1 MAEYWNA
8 IIIVISVSADAVSHD
23 SSLGTS
29 CLSSYDRKT
38 VYSPEKKSFLS
49 KGDYCTLYLVL
60 ANNNLSYDTTS
71 RLRICDGLISKND
84 YDFSLNFQRNSVF
97 S

>member
-1 MAEYWNA
+1 MTEYWNA

-38 VYSPEKKSFLS
+38 VYSAEK
-49 KGDYCTLYLVL
+49 
-60 ANNNLSYDTTS
+60 NLSYRKVITVRYTWCLPTITYHTT
-71 RLRICDGLISKND
+71 LPVG
-84 YDFSLNFQRNSVF
+84 
-97 S
+97 

>member
-1 MAEYWNA
+1 MTEYWNA

-38 VYSPEKKSFLS
+38 VYSAEK
-49 KGDYCTLYLVL
+49 
-60 ANNNLSYDTTS
+60 NLSYRKVIT
-71 RLRICDGLISKND
+71 LR
-84 YDFSLNFQRNSVF
+84 YT
-97 S
+97 